1 MSRSRAGSC
10 APAIAAVLLASV
22 LAVSPMPAAEASQTG
37 LPAPDAAVP
46 TTDRWAGTAAP
57 AKTIAPGVTYEAI
70 TDDVSD
76 LYAYVLRFDP
86 YAGASLVAVPA
97 GVALPAASATVPML
111 KSVHAVA
118 GINGDFLTYSRR
130 SPVRAF
136 ATEGDLLQTRVKG
149 TTDKLLGIS
158 SPGVVPHVGTTEVQ
172 IVLDD
177 PTHLA
182 HWPIDSWNPGGIHDS
197 SLGSDEVAGYTSY
210 GGKHVIPPGEACS
223 ARLTSPSARRW
234 ADAAMSGIT
243 RDYTVGKVV
252 CAKSQMPLSGGTVF
266 SALRSGSM
274 AAEIQALVPGTTVS
288 VTWSLEGW
296 GGITGAIGGN
306 PLILEGGQNTVDPR
320 CHTYLCD
327 PNARAGVGADA
338 KGTIIMIVV
347 DYGRG
352 ASGISLYDFAE
363 LFADLGAV
371 NALNL
376 DGDGS
381 STMYVN
387 GKTVNRPGD
396 PGRRVSSALAILPGP
411 DPRLHIGP
419 PA

>member
-1 MSRSRAGSC
+1 
-10 APAIAAVLLASV
+10 
-22 LAVSPMPAAEASQTG
+22 
-37 LPAPDAAVP
+37 
-46 TTDRWAGTAAP
+46 
-57 AKTIAPGVTYEAI
+57 
-70 TDDVSD
+70 
-76 LYAYVLRFDP
+76 
-86 YAGASLVAVPA
+86 
-97 GVALPAASATVPML
+97 
-111 KSVHAVA
+111 
-118 GINGDFLTYSRR
+118 
-130 SPVRAF
+130 
-136 ATEGDLLQTRVKG
+136 
-149 TTDKLLGIS
+149 
-158 SPGVVPHVGTTEVQ
+158 
-172 IVLDD
+172 
-177 PTHLA
+177 
-182 HWPIDSWNPGGIHDS
+182 
-197 SLGSDEVAGYTSY
+197 
-210 GGKHVIPPGEACS
+210 
-223 ARLTSPSARRW
+223 
-234 ADAAMSGIT
+234 MSGIT
-243 RDYTVGKVV
+243 RDYTVGKMV
-252 CAKSQMPLSGGTVF
+252 CAKSQMPLNGGTVL

-274 AAEIQALVPGTTVS
+274 AAEIQALAPGTTVS

-296 GGITGAIGGN
+296 SGITGAIGGN
-306 PLILEGGQNTVDPR
+306 PLVLEGGQNTVDPR